1 MTSSRPTIVL
11 PTPAGDLAIALSF
24 DRAPNPADRCN
35 GGAGRPD
42 PLPVE
47 PVAHVR
53 FERLV
58 LHRVAYS
65 GRVEVRL
72 GRGAEEAYSYISR
85 VGTFEDPTWQQRAK
99 VAAYVVAAIR
109 EQRDRLLCSDEARA
123 SREYERAEA
132 IRAAEAEVDRA
143 RAALAAAEAKLA
155 AAQAA

>member
-1 MTSSRPTIVL
+1 M
-11 PTPAGDLAIALSF
+11 
-24 DRAPNPADRCN
+24 RCW
-35 GGAGRPD
+35 PE

-85 VGTFEDPTWQQRAK
+85 VGTTWQQRSK

-143 RAALAAAEAKLA
+143 RAALAEAEAKLA
-155 AAQAA
+155 AARAA

>member
-1 MTSSRPTIVL
+1 M
-11 PTPAGDLAIALSF
+11 
-24 DRAPNPADRCN
+24 
-35 GGAGRPD
+35 
-42 PLPVE
+42 
-47 PVAHVR
+47 R

-72 GRGAEEAYSYISR
+72 GRGAEEAYRYISR

-132 IRAAEAEVDRA
+132 IRAAEAEVARA